1 MKINFKATSILLT
14 EAIRDYAEKRIETVG
29 KLLGENRDSVVV
41 DVELSQTTKHHK
53 AGNIF
58 RTEMTIRNAGRRFR
72 AVSTKDDLYASI
84 DDAKEELEREIVAKK
99 ERSQTLFRKGAQQVK
114 SVLKG
119 IGSLPGKL
127 RFRKRS

>member
-1 MKINFKATSILLT
+1 MNINFKANSILLT

-29 KLLGENRDSVVV
+29 KLLGESREDVVV

-58 RTEMTIRNAGRRFR
+58 KTEITVRNAGRRFR
-72 AVSTKDDLYASI
+72 AVSTKEDLYASV

-99 ERSQTLFRKGAQQVK
+99 ERSQTLFRRGAQQVK
-114 SVLKG
+114 NVLKG
-119 IGSLPGKL
+119 IASIPR
-127 RFRKRS
+127 RFRR